1 MSSNSIV
8 QASVDKRIKKEAAE
22 VLADAG
28 LTISDAFRLLLTR
41 IATEKTMVFD
51 PLIPNADTIAAMNDA
66 REGRV
71 KSFDSVEELF
81 EDLNAQD

>member
-1 MSSNSIV
+1 MSSYSIV
-8 QASVDKRIKKEAAE
+8 QASVDERIRKEAAE

-41 IATEKTMVFD
+41 IAIEKTMVFD
-51 PLIPNADTIAAMNDA
+51 PLIPNVDTIAAMNDA

-71 KSFDSVEELF
+71 KSFDSVEELL